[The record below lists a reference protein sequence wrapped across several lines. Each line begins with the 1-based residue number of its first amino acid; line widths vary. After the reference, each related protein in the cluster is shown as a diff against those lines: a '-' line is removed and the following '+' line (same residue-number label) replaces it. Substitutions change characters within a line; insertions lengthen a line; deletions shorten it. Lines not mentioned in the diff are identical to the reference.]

1 MRDAFVKTLT
11 ALMRGK
17 TNLVVLTADMGFS
30 VFENIQREFPDR
42 FFNTGVTEQSSL
54 GIAAGFALSGYKV
67 LFYAQASF
75 ATMRCFEQLRLDAA
89 YGNLDIKIVG
99 SSCGFSLNQLGI
111 SHYSL
116 EDIALMRTLPLHI
129 FCPGDPWEV
138 EILTKEA
145 LKISGPVYI
154 RIGKQGDSIIHS
166 IPFKAGQGIEVRQ
179 GDRLTLI
186 STGNMLSVAAHVASR
201 LKGARLIS
209 MPTIKPIDADII
221 SKATRE
227 TGAIFTIEEHLITG
241 GLGDAVA
248 EVFLEENRYPQV
260 FHKFGVRHVVTDK
273 SGSHDYLRRIHG
285 LSSNFIVKK
294 ICALWNT

>member
-1 MRDAFVKTLT
+1 MKNAFVKTLT
-11 ALMRGK
+11 ALMRERK
-17 TNLVVLTADMGFS
+17 NLVVLTADMGFS

-67 LFYAQASF
+67 LFYAQAPF
-75 ATMRCFEQLRLDAA
+75 ATMRCFEQIRLHAA

-116 EDIALMRTLPLHI
+116 EDIALMRTLPLRI

-138 EILTKEA
+138 EILVKEA
-145 LKISGPVYI
+145 LEISGPVYI
-154 RIGKQGDSIIHS
+154 RIGKQGDTIIHS
-166 IPFKAGQGIEVRQ
+166 FPFKAGEGIEVRQ
-179 GDRLTLI
+179 GNHLTLI
-186 STGNMLSVAAHVASR
+186 STGNMLSTAARVASR

-209 MPTIKPIDADII
+209 MPTVKPIDAAVVL
-221 SKATRE
+221 KAVRE
-227 TGAIFTIEEHLITG
+227 TGVIFTIEEHSITG

-248 EVFLEENRYPQV
+248 EVFLKENRYPQV
-260 FHKFGVRHVVTDK
+260 FYKFGIRHVITDK

-285 LSSNFIVKK
+285 ISSNFIIKK
-294 ICALWNT
+294 IHALWNK